1 LTIRSIND
9 DKRNQHFKGI
19 KMTDSDTKEQPPAHV
34 VSGSGEYARIKTD
47 TKPLTGKMGI
57 Q

>member
-1 LTIRSIND
+1 
-9 DKRNQHFKGI
+9 
-19 KMTDSDTKEQPPAHV
+19 MTDSDTKEQPPAHV